1 MSIMILSPAN
11 TFKRFIAFLVDQ
23 FVFSFFLFP
32 SVLGNLGLILSEKRM
47 VISIDMWILGVL
59 MIFISKVCFY
69 YFVGA
74 TPGKMLMGLRLVSR
88 YQGYAMSPTIAEL
101 DSDSSSAHDLTLVQ
115 VLLRVLADSLSI
127 FVGDSLR
134 ALIFFRLDR
143 THVSDW
149 IAETRVVQTIP
160 RNHPPRRRWIIGSL
174 LFVILLKNG
183 ILKSY
188 YLFKESEVQQ
198 GKIYI
203 RLLS

>member
-88 YQGYAMSPTIAEL
+88 YQVYAMNPTTAEM
-101 DSDSSSAHDLTLVQ
+101 DSGSAHELTLVQ
-115 VLLRVLADSLSI
+115 VFLRVLADSLSI
-127 FVGDSLR
+127 FVGDSLK
-134 ALIFFRLDR
+134 ALMFFRLDR

-149 IAETRVVQTIP
+149 IAETRVVQLTP
-160 RNHPPRRRWIIGSL
+160 RNHPPRRRWIIGSI

-203 RLLS
+203 RL

>member
-1 MSIMILSPAN
+1 
-11 TFKRFIAFLVDQ
+11 
-23 FVFSFFLFP
+23 
-32 SVLGNLGLILSEKRM
+32 
-47 VISIDMWILGVL
+47 
-59 MIFISKVCFY
+59 MIFVSKVCFY

-88 YQGYAMSPTIAEL
+88 YQGYAMNPTTAEMDSGSPE
-101 DSDSSSAHDLTLVQ
+101 LTLVQ

-127 FVGDSLR
+127 FVGDSLK

-203 RLLS
+203 RL